1 MIIDNRGLQR
11 RIKRHV
17 NAQVH
22 QFYAIVQPGFE
33 KTAQNEL
40 VTMGIKEPHY
50 VAVGGIE
57 FHGRLNDCYR
67 ANICSRTIS
76 RILMR
81 LTSFKSASFE
91 KFRERIQ
98 DFPWELY
105 LRENPVGISISCHHS
120 RLYHTGRLESEIMD
134 GIRNRMES
142 HGIEV
147 LFYSG
152 PDKFSNAQVIFARLE
167 HDICQMSLDTSGA
180 LLYKRGYG
188 ENYRKLVL
196 AAPIRETLASL
207 ILIESRLQE
216 YDTVLDPMCG
226 SGTFSIEAGMM
237 FSSRFPGMARGFAF
251 ERWPAFRRAAYNHLL
266 KNLSEK
272 SGSRSVIQEKK
283 IICSDIN
290 SEAVDTA
297 RENIRSSGLSDH
309 IEIRKMDFLKETI
322 PLPADRRA
330 LLVLNPPY
338 GTRLKNSAVEGMYRN
353 IGRKIRTDYN
363 NCGYA
368 ILVPGIEIEKILSL
382 TYNRKVLFMN
392 GGIRVAL
399 LIRDR

>member
-1 MIIDNRGLQR
+1 MATERGLQR
-11 RIKRHV
+11 RIKQHV

-22 QFYAIVQPGFE
+22 RFYAIVQPGFE
-33 KTAQNEL
+33 KTAQNEIA
-40 VTMGIKEPHY
+40 TMGIKESRH
-50 VAVGGIE
+50 VGVGGIE

-67 ANICSRTIS
+67 VNICSRTIS
-76 RILMR
+76 RIIMR
-81 LTSFKSASFE
+81 LTSFRSVRFQ
-91 KFRERIQ
+91 KFRERVQ

-105 LRENPVGISISCHHS
+105 LSGNPVGLNISCHHS

-134 GIRNRMES
+134 GIRDRMGS
-142 HGIEV
+142 HGIEA

-152 PDKFSNAQVIFARLE
+152 ADTFSNAQVIFARLE
-167 HDICQMSLDTSGA
+167 HDTCQMSLDTSGA
-180 LLYKRGYG
+180 LLYKRGYA
-188 ENYRKLVL
+188 EDYRKLVL

-207 ILIESRLQE
+207 ILLESRLLD
-216 YDTVLDPMCG
+216 YDVVLDPMCG
-226 SGTFSIEAGMM
+226 SGTFSIEAGMI
-237 FSSRFPGMARGFAF
+237 FSRRFPGMARGFAF

-266 KNLSEK
+266 KKLAEE
-272 SGSRSVIQEKK
+272 SGSKSIIREKK
-283 IICSDIN
+283 IICSDIK

-322 PLPADRRA
+322 PLPAGRRA

-338 GTRLKNSAVEGMYRN
+338 GTRLKNSGVERMYRN

-368 ILVPGIEIEKILSL
+368 ILVPGLEIEKILSL

-399 LIRDR
+399 LIRDG